1 MHVNDEDKPEVQFS
15 FEELPA
21 LLPGATDDF
30 GTQGQGEPIHIEFD
44 KSIDKAEREDY
55 IVAAAIGTFSGV
67 LNIFWQKQFDLSEA
81 HAWGKKK
88 IERFVFDVAR
98 DSGFKPDGKDLK
110 DAIRFLENMFPL
122 ASDKLTPEF
131 GGGLQHHLRD
141 FAHHPTP
148 VGLLMSIL
156 SQFTGKGYGA
166 NTCGA
171 FEIFDLP
178 ADALIG
184 KTFSEKVFYGTIVW
198 AGHLISDMAGSSG
211 ALGEGV
217 GIPGPILS
225 ILKELSAL
233 PIFNN
238 EGADNTFSKLI
249 SKVFNGTLFRDANGN
264 PIRID
269 FRVELGVADQILS
282 QTKSVIA
289 NECLVRGYYFLSRL
303 KDELSRNDVRS
314 LKDLDRIDVKRVIPT
329 NERSLTR
336 MLTISSSVF
345 VLTNLG
351 IAAGKAALASKGKR
365 ERFAGELLLNL
376 NFAGIARMTVAVA
389 SDSKYIAE
397 DLKDYLNKRT
407 KEMNAF
413 TEDFKLLRLDDREAR
428 LLFSYQA
435 IAIKKDI
442 ELTKNKNQSA
452 AKSAWL
458 EEFKTRQ
465 TNQMGC
471 DAATYFLDEESAAE
485 EMRKASS
492 EDTSSWTALLAME
505 LWLFKP
511 YYPFDDDWKECL
523 KGVKYKNNYAE
534 KDFPNVQNVI
544 NKKQIDD
551 VKKTYKRFTGLLTGT
566 RTRTVI
572 IAGGTVAIGIVTAG
586 TAYMLAPV
594 IAPMIAG
601 EVVAGLSGAA
611 LTSASLAAVGGG
623 SLAAGGLGMAGGTAI
638 ITGGGALLGMA
649 TTGGATLISS
659 LGEHAEQYALNQ
671 CAQLLTVCQQ
681 LPKDSSSTNSFI
693 LRAKDQIERVRD
705 KCLEHID
712 TEKAKDKECNRKTV
726 KSMTKAVKYLERC
739 TKELQKLS
747 DNTLKA

>member
-1 MHVNDEDKPEVQFS
+1 MRVNDEDKLEVQFS

-21 LLPGATDDF
+21 LLPGAADDF
-30 GTQGQGEPIHIEFD
+30 SAQGQSEPTKIEFD
-44 KSIDKAEREDY
+44 ESIDKAERTDY
-55 IVAAAIGTFSGV
+55 IAAAAIGAFSGI

-81 HAWGKKK
+81 HAWGKEKT
-88 IERFVFDVAR
+88 ESFVFGFAK
-98 DSGFKPDGKDLK
+98 SLGFKSDGKDLK

-141 FAHHPTP
+141 FAHHPSP

-156 SQFTGKGYGA
+156 SQFTGKGYGVD
-166 NTCGA
+166 TYGA
-171 FEIFDLP
+171 FKMLDLP

-238 EGADNTFSKLI
+238 EGADNAFSKWI
-249 SKVFNGTLFRDANGN
+249 SKLFNGTLIRDANGN

-269 FRVELGVADQILS
+269 FRTELGVANQMLS

-303 KDELSRNDVRS
+303 KDELSRNDVHS
-314 LKDLDRIDVKRVIPT
+314 WKDLERIDVKRVIPT

-365 ERFAGELLLNL
+365 EKFAGELLLNL

-397 DLKDYLNKRT
+397 DLKDYLNKRV
-407 KEMNAF
+407 KEMDAF
-413 TEDFKLLRLDDREAR
+413 TEDFKLLRLNDREAR

-442 ELTKNKNQSA
+442 ELTKNEDQRT

-465 TNQMGC
+465 ADQMDC
-471 DAATYFLDEESAAE
+471 NAATYFLDEESAAE
-485 EMRKASS
+485 EMQKAFN
-492 EDTSSWTALLAME
+492 EDTSSWTTLLVLE

-511 YYPFDDDWKECL
+511 YYPFDDDWKERL
-523 KGVKYKNNYAE
+523 KGVKYENNYVE
-534 KDFPNVQNVI
+534 KNLPNIQGVI
-544 NKKQIDD
+544 NKKQIND
-551 VKKTYKRFTGLLTGT
+551 VKKAYKRFTDLLTGT
-566 RTRTVI
+566 RIRTAI
-572 IAGGTVAIGIVTAG
+572 IAGGTVAVGIATAG
-586 TAYMLAPV
+586 TAYILAPV

-601 EVVAGLSGAA
+601 EVVAGLYGAA

-623 SLAAGGLGMAGGTAI
+623 SLAAGGLGMAGGAAI

-649 TTGGATLISS
+649 TTGGAALISS
-659 LGEHAEQYALNQ
+659 LGEHAAQYALNQ

-681 LPKDSSSTNSFI
+681 LPKNSSSTNPFI

-712 TEKAKDKECNRKTV
+712 TEKAKDKECDRKAV
-726 KSMTKAVKYLERC
+726 KSMTKAAKYLERC
-739 TKELQKLS
+739 TKELQKLV